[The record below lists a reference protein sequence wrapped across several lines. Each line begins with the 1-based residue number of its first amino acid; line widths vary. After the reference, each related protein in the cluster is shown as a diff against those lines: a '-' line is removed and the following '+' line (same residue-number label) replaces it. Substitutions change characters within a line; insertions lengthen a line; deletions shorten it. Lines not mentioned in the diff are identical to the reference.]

1 MNKFNNFVFLLV
13 VISTFIWIIYIFN
26 KLFVYFIIY
35 MYDIKVNCFGR
46 GVFWLMYG
54 KIVVKLY

>member
-1 MNKFNNFVFLLV
+1 MNKFNNFVFFLV

-35 MYDIKVNCFGR
+35 MYDIKVNCFWR